1 MHRKRQ
7 AARRRESL
15 RAFIDEA
22 GCNQPVGDHLA
33 QVLGR
38 ARLHARGDFLG
49 QEFDQKV
56 GHFGQRVKNS
66 IAASA

>member
-7 AARRRESL
+7 ASRRRESL
-15 RAFIDEA
+15 RTFVDEA
-22 GCNQPVGDHLA
+22 GRDQPVGDHLA

-38 ARLHARGDFLG
+38 ARLHARGDLLG
-49 QEFDQKV
+49 QELEQEV